1 MKLTEEAER
10 RRGRGTATQLAIQ
23 PSADLRAWRRRRC
36 RPPPSC
42 APVTVPRVP
51 RFVCIRQRG
60 AGAGGSWPYTAPYY
74 KANDSR
80 YPGTSCGAAVR
91 VTLTV
96 RRVRLLFLRDLVDNM
111 ICRAARACCVLPR
124 ARARNLVLSD
134 DIQHPGVPYQYR
146 NPRAGR
152 LETRLSTRRRET
164 NAPHK
169 RSITHRT

>member
-96 RRVRLLFLRDLVDNM
+96 RRVRLLFFDLM
-111 ICRAARACCVLPR
+111 SL
-124 ARARNLVLSD
+124 
-134 DIQHPGVPYQYR
+134 
-146 NPRAGR
+146 
-152 LETRLSTRRRET
+152 TT
-164 NAPHK
+164 
-169 RSITHRT
+169 